1 MSRKSSVAA
10 LLGVV
15 AISIVFGMIVG
26 GRLNAPAVMHAAPQA
41 APAAFPAATLAP
53 QRTVALPD
61 FSEIA
66 SDTLPAVVGVQNTTV
81 DKNGDADTEGDDESQ
96 DDPFRRFFFGPGEPQ
111 DRRFHPQIDPRQLR
125 PQRRVSSG
133 SGFIITSD
141 GYILTNNHVVEGATK
156 IQVTLDTGEKYE
168 AEVIGT
174 DPMIDLGLIKIDPRG
189 KKLPTLPLGDSDS
202 LKIGQWVMAIG
213 NPFALERTVTVG
225 VVSGKKRQV
234 YSGSTTV
241 PALANF
247 IQTDAAINFGNSG
260 GPLIDGQG
268 RVVGINTMI
277 QRGEMAEGIG
287 FAIPI
292 SEARKA
298 AEELRAGGSVKRGLL
313 GITMNN
319 TGISEKARAYYKLPD
334 NKGVIVAGVTE
345 KGPAANAGLQKN
357 DVIRKIDGNPVK
369 DNQELLAMIASR
381 KPGETVKLEIVRG
394 GGTMK
399 IDVKLSTRPVKFDRE
414 GRETES
420 KPENDATMPT
430 SGEGLG
436 IKVQVIPLSVRQRLK
451 MDAEAPGVVIVTVD
465 PESDAAEEGLEPQQ
479 FITSIDDRPLKS
491 VAEWNRIVNGLKP
504 GDTVKIEV
512 ETYVMVNGDPV
523 EQNQILFLSVP
534 QPRSK

>member
-1 MSRKSSVAA
+1 MNQKSSVAA

-15 AISIVFGMIVG
+15 AVSIVFGMIVG
-26 GRLNAPAVMHAAPQA
+26 GRLNAPAVMHAAPPA
-41 APAAFPAATLAP
+41 ATAAFPAARSAP
-53 QRTVALPD
+53 ERTVALPD

-66 SDTLPAVVGVQNTTV
+66 ADTLPAVVGVQNTTV
-81 DKNGDADTEGDDESQ
+81 DRGGDAEADGDDEGP
-96 DDPFRRFFFGPGEPQ
+96 DDPLRRFFFGPDEPQ
-111 DRRFHPQIDPRQLR
+111 DRRFHPPIDPRQLR

-156 IQVTLDTGEKYE
+156 LQVTLDTGERFD

-174 DPMIDLGLIKIDPRG
+174 DPMIDLGLLKIDARG

-241 PALANF
+241 PGLANF

-292 SEARKA
+292 TEARKA
-298 AEELRAGGSVKRGLL
+298 AEELRAGGSVKRGYL
-313 GITMNN
+313 GISMNN
-319 TGISEKARAYYKLPD
+319 TGISDKARAYYKLPD
-334 NKGVIVAGVTE
+334 NNGVIVAGVTTD
-345 KGPAANAGLQKN
+345 GPAAIAGLQRN
-357 DVIRKIDGNPVK
+357 DLIRRIDGQTVK
-369 DNQELLAMIASR
+369 DNQDLLAMIASR
-381 KPGETVKLEIVRG
+381 KPGETVRLEIVRG
-394 GGTMK
+394 GVTRN
-399 IDVKLSTRPVKFDRE
+399 IDVKLTTRPVKFDGE
-414 GRETES
+414 GRETDV
-420 KPENDATMPT
+420 KPDDDAAVPA

-436 IKVQVIPLSVRQRLK
+436 IKIQAISPIMREQLK
-451 MDAEAPGVVIVTVD
+451 MDDDAPGVVIVAVD
-465 PESDAAEEGLEPQQ
+465 PEADAAEEGLGPRQV
-479 FITSIDDRPLKS
+479 ITAINDKPVTS
-491 VAEWNRIVNGLKP
+491 VAEWNRLVRELKP
-504 GDTVKIEV
+504 GDSVKIDVALGTRNEIV
-512 ETYVMVNGDPV
+512 
-523 EQNQILFLSVP
+523 FLSVP
-534 QPRSK
+534 RPKSK

>member
-15 AISIVFGMIVG
+15 AVSIVFGMIVG
-26 GRLNAPAVMHAAPQA
+26 GRLNAPAVMHAAPA
-41 APAAFPAATLAP
+41 ATTAAFPAATVAP
-53 QRTVALPD
+53 ERTIALPD

-81 DKNGDADTEGDDESQ
+81 DRNGDADIEEDEETP
-96 DDPFRRFFFGPGEPQ
+96 DDPLRRFFFGPGDPR
-111 DRRFHPQIDPRQLR
+111 DRRGHPQIDPRQFR
-125 PQRRVSSG
+125 PQRRVSAG

-174 DPMIDLGLIKIDPRG
+174 DPMIDLGLIKITPKG
-189 KKLPTLPLGDSDS
+189 KKLPVLPLGDSDS

-213 NPFALERTVTVG
+213 NPFSLERTVTVG

-234 YSGSTTV
+234 GIGTTV
-241 PALANF
+241 PGLANF

-268 RVVGINTMI
+268 RVVGISTAI

-292 SEARKA
+292 NEARKA
-298 AEELRAGGSVKRGLL
+298 AEELRSGGSVKRGYL
-313 GITMNN
+313 GISMNT
-319 TGISEKARAYYKLPD
+319 TGISDKARAYYKLPD
-334 NKGVIVAGVTE
+334 NNGVIVASVTP
-345 KGPAANAGLQKN
+345 KGPAAEAGLQKN
-357 DVIRKIDGNPVK
+357 DLIRKIDGNTVK

-394 GGTMK
+394 GMTK
-399 IDVKLSTRPVKFDRE
+399 TIDVKLTTRPIKFDE
-414 GRETES
+414 NGRESES
-420 KPENDATMPT
+420 RPDDDAEPLA
-430 SGEGLG
+430 SSEGLG
-436 IKVQVIPLSVRQRLK
+436 IKIQALSPYMREQLK
-451 MDAEAPGVVIVTVD
+451 LADDAPGVMIVSVD
-465 PESDAAEEGLEPQQ
+465 PESDAAEEGLGPRLV
-479 FITSIDDRPLKS
+479 ITAVDDKPVTS
-491 VAEWNRIVNGLKP
+491 VGEWSRLVKALKP
-504 GDTVKIEV
+504 GDTVKIDALL
-512 ETYVMVNGDPV
+512 GDRN
-523 EQNQILFLSVP
+523 EIFFLSVP
-534 QPRSK
+534 QPKSK